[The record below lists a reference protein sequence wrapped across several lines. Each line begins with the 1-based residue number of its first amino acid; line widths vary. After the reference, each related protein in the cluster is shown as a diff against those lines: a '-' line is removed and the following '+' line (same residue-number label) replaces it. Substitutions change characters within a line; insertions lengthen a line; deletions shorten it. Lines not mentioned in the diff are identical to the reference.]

1 MNSEL
6 YQKFLLIEQLCQ
18 ENNSV
23 QEGTK
28 WSPLLLVIPLR
39 LGLLNINPIYID
51 SLKVM
56 LNELLTKTLIL
67 TVNVFM
73 FITYQSC
80 LQMPQ
85 SIGMIGGKPSQALY
99 FIGYVGECF

>member
-1 MNSEL
+1 
-6 YQKFLLIEQLCQ
+6 
-18 ENNSV
+18 
-23 QEGTK
+23 
-28 WSPLLLVIPLR
+28 
-39 LGLLNINPIYID
+39 
-51 SLKVM
+51 M